1 MQKTIFSICITL
13 ILISIFFALIPNKS
27 AEPTIKF
34 TLNLFLISVILIPT
48 INFFK
53 NFKFS
58 EHSEFFKKNEINKED
73 LEKKIFET
81 NKKNL
86 EKALKIV
93 FLKNGYKDLDIS
105 ISINKETKSTE
116 ITVKIPENK
125 NYNTKKIEQ
134 IVKQQTGIQPKLE
147 FF

>member
-1 MQKTIFSICITL
+1 MQKTILSICITL
-13 ILISIFFALIPNKS
+13 ILISIFFTLIPNKNI
-27 AEPTIKF
+27 EPTIKF
-34 TLNLFLISVILIPT
+34 TLNLFLISVIIIPI

-58 EHSEFFKKNEINKED
+58 EYSEFLKKNELNKED
-73 LEKKIFET
+73 LEKKIFKT
-81 NKKNL
+81 NKENL

-105 ISINKETKSTE
+105 ININKEKKTTN

-134 IVKQQTGIQPKLE
+134 IVKQQTGIIPKIE